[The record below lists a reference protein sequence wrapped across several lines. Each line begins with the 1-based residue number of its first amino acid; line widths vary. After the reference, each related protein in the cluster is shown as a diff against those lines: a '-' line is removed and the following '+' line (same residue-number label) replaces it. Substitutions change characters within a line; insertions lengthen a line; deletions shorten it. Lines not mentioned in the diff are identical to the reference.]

1 MVSVCLCV
9 DYLVCVLVTY
19 VLTHSI
25 LLYGRNP
32 VLKKALA
39 PTEEEVERNK
49 RSRSAKLRVAER
61 LSLYPEYSL
70 SVPSQVKDAVDA
82 SSGVTPQDVAS
93 TGSLGRVRGRL
104 MGAKQLAK
112 LAKQQALD
120 ESEGVDTVT
129 EGR

>member
-1 MVSVCLCV
+1 M
-9 DYLVCVLVTY
+9 
-19 VLTHSI
+19 
-25 LLYGRNP
+25 
-32 VLKKALA
+32 LKKALT

-70 SVPSQVKDAVDA
+70 SVASQINDAVDA
-82 SSGVTPQDVAS
+82 SPGATPRGATS

-112 LAKQQALD
+112 LARQQALD
-120 ESEGVDTVT
+120 ESEGVDTVA
-129 EGR
+129 